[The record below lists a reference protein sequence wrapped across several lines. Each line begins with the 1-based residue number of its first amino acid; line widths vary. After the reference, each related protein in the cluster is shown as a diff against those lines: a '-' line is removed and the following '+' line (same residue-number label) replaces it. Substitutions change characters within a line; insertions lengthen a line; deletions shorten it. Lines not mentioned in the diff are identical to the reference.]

1 MGFLSSLACQLVLS
15 WLRSCLSSHVSET
28 AWGHLLC
35 HTQKTQSDSRHPS
48 PLDLTIFP
56 PTLLECSL
64 SLGWRRCVVDV
75 SLGLGSLESMVFSL
89 LTTWFSVMLSIKERN
104 SFDQG

>member
-1 MGFLSSLACQLVLS
+1 MEFFPSTLTYRLVLS

-28 AWGHLLC
+28 AWVHHLGQ
-35 HTQKTQSDSRHPS
+35 TQKTQPDSRHPS

-64 SLGWRRCVVDV
+64 SRGCRRCVVDV
-75 SLGLGSLESMVFSL
+75 SLGLGSL
-89 LTTWFSVMLSIKERN
+89 LTTWFSAMLSIKERN